1 MMKSIA
7 TKTGDTGTTGLLYG
21 ERVLKSDPRIDLVGQ
36 IDELSAY
43 LGLTKIETNRF
54 LSTKSIYL
62 TIESAPIAYD
72 CRDFIEVIQKTLIQL
87 MGEFVVEPDK
97 LERYI
102 KSFPILTETHLKEVD
117 RRIELIESEEGIIP
131 KDWILYGHNPVS
143 AQFDLASKICRK
155 VERNL
160 WSQVLCNKITC
171 RSVITTYLNR
181 LSDYLFLCARFFEKN
196 WVN

>member
-1 MMKSIA
+1 MKKTIA

-21 ERVLKSDPRIDLVGQ
+21 ERILKSDPRIDIVGE

-43 LGLTKIETNRF
+43 LGLTKIETNGF
-54 LSTKSIYL
+54 LTKKSIYL
-62 TIESAPIAYD
+62 TIESAPTAYD
-72 CRDFIEVIQKTLIQL
+72 CRDFLETIQKTLIQL
-87 MGEFVVEPDK
+87 MGEFVVESDK

-102 KSFPILTETHLKEVD
+102 NSFPVLTEAHLKEVEK
-117 RRIELIESEEGIIP
+117 RIELIESEEGITP

-143 AQFDLASKICRK
+143 GQFDLTSKICRR

-160 WSQVLCNKITC
+160 WTQVLCNKVTC
-171 RSVITTYLNR
+171 RPVVLTYLNR

-196 WVN
+196 WIN

>member
-1 MMKSIA
+1 MPKSIA

-21 ERVLKSDPRIDLVGQ
+21 ERVLKNDPRIDLVGQ

-43 LGLTKIETNRF
+43 LGLTKIEVNGF
-54 LSTKSIYL
+54 LAKKSVYL
-62 TIESAPIAYD
+62 PIESAPTAYD
-72 CRDFIEVIQKTLIQL
+72 CRDFIEIIQKTLIQL
-87 MGEFVVEPDK
+87 MGEFVVEPNK

-102 KSFPILTETHLKEVD
+102 KSFPILTETHLREVE
-117 RRIELIESEEGIIP
+117 RRVELIESEEGIIP

-143 AQFDLASKICRK
+143 AQFDLASKICRR

-160 WSQVLCNKITC
+160 WAQVLCNKVSC
-171 RSVITTYLNR
+171 RPVILTYLNR
-181 LSDYLFLCARFFEKN
+181 LSDYLFLSARFFEKN